1 MFQVWPIAN
10 GITQSGGESQP
21 NTHHEAEHTMQEKK
35 NIIFTHVDQIHGNG
49 SKYPSS
55 ASLNSIYC

>member
-1 MFQVWPIAN
+1 MLQVWPIAN
-10 GITQSGGESQP
+10 GITQSSGESQL
-21 NTHHEAEHTMQEKK
+21 NTHHEAEHSMQKK

-55 ASLNSIYC
+55 TSLNSIYS